1 MEEIPLEGN
10 TCPACGSHNVEM
22 ERLQNE
28 FEEEIERITFESE
41 ELSASLQDAEA
52 VVYEKDEKIKSLELS
67 LSIEQETRMS
77 LDADLRNK
85 TNECLSLLQ
94 SLETYFPSVYTICS
108 LLAEMMARLGNA
120 RTAAEEI
127 TLSLQETA
135 TSLSEQLNRIAAEK
149 DELANAKDRAE
160 QEVAELKAKLE
171 GISQQLEE
179 SKNAS
184 TPSNSGEVDQL
195 KDETEK
201 LKQKILEMELNHQ
214 RKVADITAMYESQ
227 SQFVEILTRK
237 VEQFKQE
244 KAEWITERKSYES
257 QIEVLKNETSAA
269 TVMANNQCSVSQ
281 AQVDELTYQIADLT
295 KFKEDQCQIVDNLT
309 KNVQHLES
317 EKSDWTMERERLT
330 SQIEDL
336 KHQKESAEKQRNE
349 REASLTELNEK
360 NSELSQQLQE
370 ARGSLDALQEKINS
384 LEMAMSD
391 LNEKHIKQIE
401 QLKSESEKKLND
413 FAITER
419 QYEQIR
425 SDYEEAMERI
435 HELSEEKETTASELL
450 RLREALSEKQDEL
463 TSLRAEQAKSDL
475 LYEEA
480 KKKIESL
487 DSQLHRGEWAAQA
500 ESKKAT
506 ITGNDG
512 EGDYVPNVST
522 RSSSPT
528 SSPRSPSA
536 SYNGEWNCDNGET
549 NNHHQTEGSTSH
561 AQVTQE
567 PLQDPRVTSSD
578 EFCEFCSGN
587 AKHLCIS
594 SYDLG
599 SHME

>member
-1 MEEIPLEGN
+1 
-10 TCPACGSHNVEM
+10 
-22 ERLQNE
+22 
-28 FEEEIERITFESE
+28 
-41 ELSASLQDAEA
+41 
-52 VVYEKDEKIKSLELS
+52 
-67 LSIEQETRMS
+67 MS

-94 SLETYFPSVYTICS
+94 SLETVSSGSKEKQKDHKVMIETLRSQLNEKDKAIEES
-108 LLAEMMARLGNA
+108 REQMARLGNA

-171 GISQQLEE
+171 EISHQLEE
-179 SKNAS
+179 SKATS

-201 LKQKILEMELNHQ
+201 LKQKIHEMESNNQ

-227 SQFVEILTRK
+227 SQFVEILTKK

-269 TVMANNQCSVSQ
+269 TVMANNQYSVSQ
-281 AQVDELTYQIADLT
+281 AQVDELTYEVGICLESTIMLPGELRSVEEIADLT
-295 KFKEDQCQIVDNLT
+295 KFKEDQCQLVDNLT

-317 EKSDWTMERERLT
+317 EKADWTEERERLT

-336 KHQKESAEKQRNE
+336 EHQKESAEKQRDE

-370 ARGSLDALQEKINS
+370 ARDSLEGLQEKISS
-384 LEMAMSD
+384 LETAMSD
-391 LNEKHIKQIE
+391 LKEKHIKQIE
-401 QLKSESEKKLND
+401 HVKSESEKKLND

-425 SDYEEAMERI
+425 SDYEKAMERI
-435 HELSEEKETTASELL
+435 HELSEAKETTALELL
-450 RLREALSEKQDEL
+450 RLRETLSEKQDEL

-487 DSQLHRGEWAAQA
+487 DTQLHRSEWAAQA
-500 ESKKAT
+500 ESKKVT

-512 EGDYVPNVST
+512 VSKWF
-522 RSSSPT
+522 RVSLFNQRGPT
-528 SSPRSPSA
+528 
-536 SYNGEWNCDNGET
+536 
-549 NNHHQTEGSTSH
+549 
-561 AQVTQE
+561 V
-567 PLQDPRVTSSD
+567 
-578 EFCEFCSGN
+578 
-587 AKHLCIS
+587 
-594 SYDLG
+594 LG
-599 SHME
+599 G